1 MEICTRCL
9 HQTWDMFWDL
19 VHFLKICTWCL
30 HQTWCMFSE
39 VAPGGCTRPGA
50 LFWEYALAVCT
61 RPGAFFK
68 IVSGSCASPGA
79 YAPVLVH
86 MYAPGTCA
94 FSLFSPRPLFSCA
107 LVSDL
112 YDDVLAA
119 YPSDPQGQ
127 ICFLKN
133 SGAQDRNSRGPS
145 ANS

>member
-1 MEICTRCL
+1 MFAPDLVHVFGGCTRWLHQTWNSFWYLLHISKICTRCL
-9 HQTWDMFWDL
+9 HQTW
-19 VHFLKICTWCL
+19 CT
-30 HQTWCMFSE
+30 
-39 VAPGGCTRPGA
+39 
-50 LFWEYALAVCT
+50 FWEYALAVCT

-119 YPSDPQGQ
+119 YPSDPHGQ